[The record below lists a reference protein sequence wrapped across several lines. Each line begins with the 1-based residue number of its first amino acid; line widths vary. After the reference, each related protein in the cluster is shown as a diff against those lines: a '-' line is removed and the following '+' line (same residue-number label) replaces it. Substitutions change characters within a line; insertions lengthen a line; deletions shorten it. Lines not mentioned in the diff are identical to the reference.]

1 MWLRSILVFV
11 IAVGSSLIGL
21 NLAGRALG
29 DDGPKQTP
37 PSAGESQSKT
47 YRVHKA
53 PLKIEVKLDG
63 VFEARE
69 MAPITIEPEDWSKFT
84 VLEAV
89 EHGSRVEA
97 GQALVTLSRDDIDL
111 AIASLEASLKLSE
124 LTMQLAQTELKTSEK
139 ELPLELAAAE
149 RAKKLAEEDLR
160 RFLEITRPLSQKS
173 AEFSLKAA
181 EHGLEY
187 QQEELRQ
194 LEKMYKAD
202 DLTEETEEIILK
214 RARNDVERAVFALEQ
229 TRSRTQE
236 TLDVTLPRQETAVKE
251 AARRQELEWES
262 KRTTLPLSPDKL
274 RLSLEKLASDREQ
287 ATKRLAKLKKDR
299 EAMVVKAPSAGVVY
313 YGHCRR
319 GKWSADA
326 SDGKLARGSA
336 LQPHAVFMTLVK
348 PRPLFVRTAVGEKEL
363 ARVRTGTSGTAASV
377 AYAELKLPAKVES
390 VAAVPT
396 ADGRFDS
403 RVAVELGDEAAAI
416 MPGMTCQLTL
426 SAYNKP
432 DAIAIPAAA
441 LVSDGGK
448 HYVYRVGGDGSHAR
462 TEVTL
467 GARTDEK
474 VEIVQGLLEGD
485 TILAEKP

>member
-1 MWLRSILVFV
+1 VATQHFCFRNRRRLVV
-11 IAVGSSLIGL
+11 VRTES
-21 NLAGRALG
+21 R
-29 DDGPKQTP
+29 Q
-37 PSAGESQSKT
+37 PSAGRRRTKT
-47 YRVHKA
+47 NTLVVHKA
-53 PLKIEVKLDG
+53 PLKVEVKLDG

-69 MAPITIEPEDWSKFT
+69 MTPISLEPEEWSKFT
-84 VLEAV
+84 VVEAV
-89 EHGSRVEA
+89 EHGAPVEA
-97 GQALVTLSRDDIDL
+97 GQTLVNLNREDIDV

-124 LTMQLAQTELKTSEK
+124 LTLQLAQTELKTSEK

-149 RAKKLAEEDLR
+149 RAKKVADEDLK
-160 RFLEITRPLSQKS
+160 RFLEITLPLSQKN

-181 EHGLEY
+181 EHSLEY

-214 RARNDVERAVFALEQ
+214 RARNDVERGIFALEQ

-236 TLDVTLPRQETAVKE
+236 TLEVTLPRQETAMRE
-251 AARRQELEWES
+251 AARRQELEWEG
-262 KRTTLPLSPDKL
+262 KRTTLPISPDKL
-274 RLSLEKLASDREQ
+274 RLSLEKLASEREQ

-299 EAMVVKAPSAGVVY
+299 EVMVVKAPSAGVVY

-319 GKWSADA
+319 GKWSGDA
-326 SDGKLARGSA
+326 SDGKLAHGSA

-363 ARVRTGTSGTAASV
+363 ARVRTGTGGAATAV
-377 AYAELKLPAKVES
+377 AFAELKLPAKVES
-390 VAAVPT
+390 VAKVPT
-396 ADGRFDS
+396 ADGRFDTK
-403 RVAVELGDEAAAI
+403 VAVELGDDAAAI

-426 SAYNKP
+426 SAYDKA
-432 DAIAIPAAA
+432 DAIAVPASA
-441 LVSDGGK
+441 LVSEGGK

-462 TEVTL
+462 TEVTT
-467 GARTDEK
+467 GVRTDDK

-485 TILAEKP
+485 TILEKP

>member
-1 MWLRSILVFV
+1 MWLRSTLA

-21 NLAGRALG
+21 NLAGGAFG
-29 DDGPKQTP
+29 DEGQKPA
-37 PSAGESQSKT
+37 SAAEAQSKT
-47 YRVHKA
+47 NSKTLHVHKA

-69 MAPITIEPEDWSKFT
+69 MTPISIEPEDWSKFT
-84 VLEAV
+84 VLEAA
-89 EHGSRVEA
+89 EHGSHVEA
-97 GQALVTLSRDDIDL
+97 GQTLVSLDREDIEV
-111 AIASLEASLKLSE
+111 AISNLEASLKLSE
-124 LTMQLAQTELKTSEK
+124 LTIQLTQTELKMAEQ

-149 RAKKLAEEDLR
+149 RAKKVADEDLR

-181 EHGLEY
+181 EHSLEY
-187 QQEELRQ
+187 QQEELGQ
-194 LEKMYKAD
+194 LEKMYNAD

-214 RARNDVERAVFALEQ
+214 RARNDVERAIFTLEQ

-236 TLDVTLPRQETAVKE
+236 TLEVTLPRQETAMRE
-251 AARRQELEWES
+251 AARRQELEWAS

-274 RLSLEKLASDREQ
+274 RLSLEKLVSEREQ

-319 GKWSADA
+319 GKWSPDA

-348 PRPLFVRTAVGEKEL
+348 PRPLFVRTAAGEKEL
-363 ARVRTGTSGTAASV
+363 ARVRSGVSGTATSV
-377 AYAELKLPAKVES
+377 AFADLKLPAKVES
-390 VAAVPT
+390 VAGVPT
-396 ADGRFDS
+396 ADGRFDTK
-403 RVAVELGDEAAAI
+403 VAVEMGDDAAAI

-426 SAYNKP
+426 AAYNKP
-432 DAIAIPAAA
+432 DAIAIPASA
-441 LVSDGGK
+441 LLSEEGK
-448 HYVYRVGGDGSHAR
+448 HYVYRVGEDGSHAKA
-462 TEVTL
+462 EVTI
-467 GARTDEK
+467 GMRTDDK

-485 TILAEKP
+485 TILVEKP